1 MKTLKTFTE
10 PETVIICGAWV
21 EDKEVVLKITDDES
35 PVTIRK
41 YDGWCVDMYS
51 YGHIYILTEKEFF
64 EFINSNHFKEH
75 YKEEYDE
82 NYYVVIKDYIGTI
95 GATGLTENREES
107 DDWDINEYFNHQ
119 VEDDALRLIIDI
131 TGKYHFN
138 STTFKQ
144 TLEFLKSDETSKAV
158 EVKKISVEER
168 IKLLEK
174 KVESQTKQIALLS
187 DSIDWCERNIK

>member
-1 MKTLKTFTE
+1 
-10 PETVIICGAWV
+10 
-21 EDKEVVLKITDDES
+21 
-35 PVTIRK
+35 
-41 YDGWCVDMYS
+41 MYS